1 MNMRNY
7 DQPKYLFI
15 YFLCGFQTA
24 RLNILN
30 YIGGLAYLRYMAHL
44 TLLMKAQL

>member
-1 MNMRNY
+1 MWIL
-7 DQPKYLFI
+7 DSKTKYT
-15 YFLCGFQTA
+15 Y
-24 RLNILN
+24 